1 MIGVDNSLMAWGF
14 ASAALAYAL
23 LALLVARQGYFKRP
37 MNRPGVAILLA
48 ALFTTTWAGLSLVA
62 IAAPAW
68 WVWAAVADVC
78 RYAAWFAFIV
88 FLFRAS
94 ADHGRALD
102 AAPWM
107 APIALALPLL
117 SLLSLAFSAI
127 WFQPAVGA
135 PVGLFLTMM
144 LLSVFGLVLVEQL
157 FRNLPEDAL
166 WSAKP
171 ICLGLAGIFLF
182 DLYLYSQAVLFNGID
197 QDAWSIRGIVH
208 AALMPL
214 LLLSTTRHRNWIAKI
229 RVSRKV
235 VFHSATLLMAGGYLL
250 FIAGVGYYVRYFGSD
265 WGRAL
270 QLALVFLALVLLIA
284 LALSRSF
291 RARLRVML
299 GKHFFNYRYDYREEW
314 LKFTQTLSTQGAPGE
329 TGLNVIR
336 GLADMLESPAG
347 SLWLRRP
354 DEKLYRQVA
363 RWNLPQLSQTEPV
376 DSALLGFMNR
386 TGWVVNL
393 EEYRLTPDRYENLTL
408 PGWLQAQTQAWLL
421 VPLWLGNE
429 LLGFV
434 VLGSPRTRMDV
445 NWEVT
450 DLLKTA
456 GRQAASFL
464 AQMQSTEALLEARKF
479 EAFSRMSA
487 FVVHDLKNIVT
498 QLSLMV
504 KNAKRLSH
512 NPEFQADMLMTV
524 ENSLERMR
532 QLMLQLREGA
542 APSGAAVGVDL
553 GKIAQ
558 ALAQSVSRRGRELE
572 VDLQPRVATRG
583 HEDRLERV
591 MGHLVNNA
599 LDATESPQRVWLKI
613 DRFGSHARVE
623 VGDNGAGMSESFV
636 QERLFKPFQTTK
648 EAGMGI
654 GAYESFQYV
663 QELGG
668 KVSVDSKEGEGT
680 VVTLLLPLIDSFHE
694 SDWHQLGEA

>member
-14 ASAALAYAL
+14 GAAALAYAM
-23 LALLVARQGYFKRP
+23 LAWLVARQGYLKRP
-37 MNRPGVAILLA
+37 LNRPGVAILLA
-48 ALFTTTWAGLSLVA
+48 AVLTTAWAGLSLVA
-62 IAAPAW
+62 LAAPIW

-94 ADHGRALD
+94 ADQGRALD

-107 APIALALPLL
+107 APLAVALPLL
-117 SLLSLAFSAI
+117 SLLSLVFSAI
-127 WFQPAVGA
+127 WFQPAGGA

-144 LLSVFGLVLVEQL
+144 LLSVLGMVLVEQL

-197 QDAWSIRGIVH
+197 QDAWNIRGIVH

-291 RARLRVML
+291 RAHLRVML

-314 LKFTQTLSTQGAPGE
+314 LKFTQTLSSQSAPGE

-347 SLWLRRP
+347 ALWLRRP

-363 RWNLPQLSQTEPV
+363 RWNLPQQSQTEPV
-376 DSALLGFMNR
+376 DSALLGFMHR

-393 EEYRLTPDRYENLTL
+393 EEYRLSPDRYENLTL
-408 PGWLQAQTQAWLL
+408 PEWLQAQPQAWLL
-421 VPLWLGNE
+421 VPPAHPHGRE
-429 LLGFV
+429 
-434 VLGSPRTRMDV
+434 LGSHRSAQDGGS
-445 NWEVT
+445 
-450 DLLKTA
+450 A
-456 GRQAASFL
+456 GREFSGADAVHRSLAGGTQVRSLQPHVSLCGARPQEHRDPALADGEERQAA
-464 AQMQSTEALLEARKF
+464 E
-479 EAFSRMSA
+479 
-487 FVVHDLKNIVT
+487 
-498 QLSLMV
+498 
-504 KNAKRLSH
+504 
-512 NPEFQADMLMTV
+512 P
-524 ENSLERMR
+524 
-532 QLMLQLREGA
+532 
-542 APSGAAVGVDL
+542 
-553 GKIAQ
+553 
-558 ALAQSVSRRGRELE
+558 
-572 VDLQPRVATRG
+572 QPRVPGR
-583 HEDRLERV
+583 
-591 MGHLVNNA
+591 
-599 LDATESPQRVWLKI
+599 
-613 DRFGSHARVE
+613 HA
-623 VGDNGAGMSESFV
+623 D
-636 QERLFKPFQTTK
+636 
-648 EAGMGI
+648 
-654 GAYESFQYV
+654 
-663 QELGG
+663 
-668 KVSVDSKEGEGT
+668 DC
-680 VVTLLLPLIDSFHE
+680 
-694 SDWHQLGEA
+694 